1 MLSDR
6 IIPDELLLSRARFR
20 FIRFVKCK
28 RYLGYNKICK
38 FVLGLFIK
46 LCQLFLG
53 RVIEK
58 QNAPNSEAQTEAA
71 EFSGQPNA
79 PNSEAQTFSNG
90 DLI

>member
-53 RVIEK
+53 RVT
-58 QNAPNSEAQTEAA
+58 AQRQQRSATKRQQRNEV
-71 EFSGQPNA
+71 ERK
-79 PNSEAQTFSNG
+79 
-90 DLI
+90 L

>member
-6 IIPDELLLSRARFR
+6 IIPGELLLSRARFR

-53 RVIEK
+53 RVTAKRK
-58 QNAPNSEAQTEAA
+58 QRSANSAAQTSQER
-71 EFSGQPNA
+71 SRN
-79 PNSEAQTFSNG
+79 
-90 DLI
+90 

>member
-53 RVIEK
+53 RVNDLSSKMPPTAKRKLPKNEAVIKEIRTRTEK
-58 QNAPNSEAQTEAA
+58 
-71 EFSGQPNA
+71 FRGL
-79 PNSEAQTFSNG
+79 G
-90 DLI
+90 V

>member
-53 RVIEK
+53 RVKEFRRLS
-58 QNAPNSEAQTEAA
+58 NAFEVCQHKRLQSTHKE
-71 EFSGQPNA
+71 
-79 PNSEAQTFSNG
+79 
-90 DLI
+90 I